1 MVPSPSR
8 SRPGTGIAAEC
19 DRQDVPGD
27 GYVRRVHPGD
37 DGSDAVPGLLSEVRG
52 QPDVPSFTLEVDDEQ
67 FAVRIVVDP
76 ATGYTDSGYTWLS
89 GPSQGYGFAIG
100 GPPNPSLEEHR
111 QRVREFLAMVDPN
124 TGYIE
129 DE

>member
-1 MVPSPSR
+1 M
-8 SRPGTGIAAEC
+8 
-19 DRQDVPGD
+19 
-27 GYVRRVHPGD
+27 HPGD

-76 ATGYTDSGYTWLS
+76 ATGYTDSGHTWLS